1 MRTVKSRKV
10 KVFWASVALIALI
23 ALSVPICR
31 CPLCV
36 VENRIS
42 EPRPCECKS
51 LAATMFNAVRENLG
65 NVQCAANDHAAPSSK
80 GNPPN
85 LSTYSRGSE
94 SAISRD
100 RTAAMTKAES
110 QGE

>member
-1 MRTVKSRKV
+1 MSRKA
-10 KVFWASVALIALI
+10 KVFWASVALMALI

-65 NVQCAANDHAAPSSK
+65 NVQCIANERSAPPSK
-80 GNPPN
+80 G
-85 LSTYSRGSE
+85 G
-94 SAISRD
+94 
-100 RTAAMTKAES
+100 
-110 QGE
+110 G